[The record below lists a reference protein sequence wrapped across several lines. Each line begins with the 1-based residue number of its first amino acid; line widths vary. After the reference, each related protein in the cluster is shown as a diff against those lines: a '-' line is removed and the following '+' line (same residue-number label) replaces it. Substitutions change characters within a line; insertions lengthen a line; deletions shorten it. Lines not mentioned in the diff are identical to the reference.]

1 MLVYIIRLA
10 MTFLALL
17 LYLQYLNDI
26 QILCVIS
33 TLLFDLMSED
43 QSDWCTALAPGTLG
57 NILYDR
63 IL

>member
-43 QSDWCTALAPGTLG
+43 QSD
-57 NILYDR
+57 
-63 IL
+63 